1 MNKRITLAIVSMLAL
16 VCQVSAEDNIAVKDF
31 SISAGE
37 SKTVSIDLESEVAY
51 AGFQFD
57 VYLPEGITIKEYSAN
72 KDRVPES
79 TSLEMTTRED
89 GCYRF
94 LAAAMGLENLKGTS
108 GSIITI
114 TVTAKEGLAEGL
126 LTGYFRNVKLST
138 LEGTGTKYAEIP
150 FSITVLAPSTV
161 TAKSYER
168 FYGDDNPDFAFDVEG
183 GALDGTPEITCEAT
197 VTSSAGTYDIEIK
210 RGTETNFNVTYVKG
224 TLTIKKAPL
233 TVTAKSYTIKQG
245 EALPDFE
252 VTYEGF
258 KNDETE
264 EVLTKRP
271 TVSTLATK
279 DSEPGDYDVTVSGA
293 EAQNYEV
300 TYVNGKLTITA
311 PEHVTIPGDAN
322 CDGEVNS
329 QDIVDILNH
338 MISKLISTGKFDEK
352 AADLNNDN
360 VIDIADII
368 ILSNMLFGAK

>member
-37 SKTVSIDLESEVAY
+37 TKTVSIDLESEVVY

-79 TSLEMTTRED
+79 TSIEMTTQED

-94 LAAAMGLENLKGTS
+94 LAAAMGLENLKGAS

-114 TVTAKEGLAEGL
+114 TVTAKEGLADGL

-138 LEGTGTKYAEIP
+138 LEGTGTKYTEIP

-168 FYGDDNPDFAFDVEG
+168 FYGDDNPDFSFDVEG